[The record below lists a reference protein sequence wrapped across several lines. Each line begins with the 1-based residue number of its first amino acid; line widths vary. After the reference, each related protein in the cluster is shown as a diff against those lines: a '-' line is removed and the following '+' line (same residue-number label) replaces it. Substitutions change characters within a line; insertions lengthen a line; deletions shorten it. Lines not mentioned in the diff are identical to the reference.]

1 MAAASR
7 AAASGPASSVP
18 GTAPSSEGLVPAG
31 VPDSSPPVLTP
42 TSASGSAFSGTG
54 PRGALGPRSRTGS
67 SEPSEVGTGT
77 GTVDVGCAGTVAVD
91 ALLCA
96 GDQGGGAGPW
106 RAPARV
112 AGRRAGRAAAPAG
125 EGRGRPKPCRPPLT
139 GVASADGRDGSAA
152 ARVCARRGG
161 RRG

>member
-1 MAAASR
+1 
-7 AAASGPASSVP
+7 
-18 GTAPSSEGLVPAG
+18 G

-96 GDQGGGAGPW
+96 GDQG
-106 RAPARV
+106 
-112 AGRRAGRAAAPAG
+112 
-125 EGRGRPKPCRPPLT
+125 EGSGT
-139 GVASADGRDGSAA
+139 VASASACRRA
-152 ARVCARRGG
+152 ASWSSSCARWRGSVPTEALPTAFD
-161 RRG
+161 RRRV